1 MDNQAP
7 LLAAWFLRGF
17 PEEKIDT
24 KHLIYMELNRQ
35 VSRPLSPQPNEK
47 PSLLGFFI
55 FMQSQA
61 LLERVHINKKTKT
74 ALAVW
79 FFIWL
84 AAHPLRDHERSE

>member
-1 MDNQAP
+1 MVHNP
-7 LLAAWFLRGF
+7 
-17 PEEKIDT
+17 
-24 KHLIYMELNRQ
+24 N
-35 VSRPLSPQPNEK
+35 SPQPNEK

-61 LLERVHINKKTKT
+61 LLERMHINKNSKT

-84 AAHPLRDHERSE
+84 AAHP